1 METAR
6 LAKPSGD
13 GLFMA
18 EAVDSRIVALPALVD
33 LDALDFVR
41 DGLIEAVELGAVRV
55 DASQV
60 ERVSTNALFMLVSA
74 AETAKRN
81 SMGFE
86 ISGASAP
93 IKAAID
99 RLGLAHAFSGLM
111 KG

>member
-1 METAR
+1 
-6 LAKPSGD
+6 
-13 GLFMA
+13 MA
-18 EAVDSRIVALPALVD
+18 ETTDSKVVALPAIVD

-41 DGLIEAVELGAVRV
+41 DVLIEAVDLGPVIV

-60 ERVSTNALFMLVSA
+60 ERVSTNALFMLISA

-81 SMGFE
+81 SVAFA

-93 IKAAID
+93 TKAAIE
-99 RLGLAHAFSGLM
+99 RLGLESAFSGLM

>member
-1 METAR
+1 
-6 LAKPSGD
+6 
-13 GLFMA
+13 MA
-18 EAVDSRIVALPALVD
+18 PGADSKVVALPAIVD
-33 LDALDFVR
+33 LDAIDFVR
-41 DGLIEAVELGAVRV
+41 DGLIEAVELGPVTV

-81 SMGFE
+81 SMAFA

-93 IKAAID
+93 IKTAIE
-99 RLGLAHAFSGLM
+99 RLGLGEVFSGLM

>member
-1 METAR
+1 MAETA
-6 LAKPSGD
+6 
-13 GLFMA
+13 
-18 EAVDSRIVALPALVD
+18 DSKVVALPAVVD

-41 DGLIEAVELGAVRV
+41 DGLIEAVELGAVTV

-60 ERVSTNALFMLVSA
+60 ERVSANALFMLISA
-74 AETAKRN
+74 GETAKRN
-81 SMGFE
+81 SMSFT

-99 RLGLAHAFSGLM
+99 RLGLDAAFTGLM